1 VVGSLYNYIQL
12 YIYMNFLHSVLFG
25 ILSIIIGNIVGFIV
39 GYFLSV
45 DLPKVC
51 KTWNKNYVME
61 LSLFFTGMISFLLYH
76 PFI

>member
-1 VVGSLYNYIQL
+1 
-12 YIYMNFLHSVLFG
+12 MNFLHSILFG
-25 ILSIIIGNIVGFIV
+25 ILSIIIGNLVGFIV

-61 LSLFFTGMISFLLYH
+61 LYLFFTGMISFLLYH
-76 PFI
+76 LFI

>member
-1 VVGSLYNYIQL
+1 
-12 YIYMNFLHSVLFG
+12 MNFLHSVLFG
-25 ILSIIIGNIVGFIV
+25 ILSIIIGNLVGFIV

-76 PFI
+76 QII

>member
-1 VVGSLYNYIQL
+1 
-12 YIYMNFLHSVLFG
+12 MNFFHSVLFG
-25 ILSIIIGNIVGFIV
+25 ILSIIIGNLVGFIV

-61 LSLFFTGMISFLLYH
+61 LSLFFTGMICFLLYH

>member
-1 VVGSLYNYIQL
+1 MY
-12 YIYMNFLHSVLFG
+12 FLHSVLFG
-25 ILSIIIGNIVGFIV
+25 ILSIIIGNLVGFIV

>member
-1 VVGSLYNYIQL
+1 
-12 YIYMNFLHSVLFG
+12 MNFLHSVLFG
-25 ILSIIIGNIVGFIV
+25 ILSIIIGNLVGFIV
-39 GYFLSV
+39 GYFFSV

-76 PFI
+76 PLYNYITLY

>member
-1 VVGSLYNYIQL
+1 
-12 YIYMNFLHSVLFG
+12 MNFFHSVLFG
-25 ILSIIIGNIVGFIV
+25 ILSIIIGNLVGFIV